1 LHGIAFETIFA
12 IFALVFIMFY
22 KQISI
27 VDAFFMEIFFLAF
40 FLIYTVVYTYIY
52 DMARGILLMQ
62 IHTNSAYI
70 IDDKKV

>member
-1 LHGIAFETIFA
+1 
-12 IFALVFIMFY
+12 
-22 KQISI
+22 
-27 VDAFFMEIFFLAF
+27 MEIFFLAF